1 MADWDRRVRWPNSE
15 ILRWR
20 CSVAG
25 ARRLS
30 PGSTASGNYPAIAFT
45 REIVSVNAPNGRRNQ
60 RLVPVD
66 FDQEAR
72 RCTVRT
78 RPAHEA
84 PNLSWNYNA
93 VFLNLW

>member
-30 PGSTASGNYPAIAFT
+30 PGSTVSGNYPAIAFT
-45 REIVSVNAPNGRRNQ
+45 
-60 RLVPVD
+60 
-66 FDQEAR
+66 
-72 RCTVRT
+72 C
-78 RPAHEA
+78 
-84 PNLSWNYNA
+84 
-93 VFLNLW
+93 